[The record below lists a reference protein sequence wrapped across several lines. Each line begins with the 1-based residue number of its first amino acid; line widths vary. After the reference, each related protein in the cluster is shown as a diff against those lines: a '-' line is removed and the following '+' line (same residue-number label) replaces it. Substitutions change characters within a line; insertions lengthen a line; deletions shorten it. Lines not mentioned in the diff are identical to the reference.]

1 MEGRLQ
7 AFDPGSTRGRA
18 WVTAALLLGL
28 FTTAFPSTILTI
40 AVQPIAEDLDS
51 LPSTVVWVTTAPLL
65 AAAVT
70 TPLFG
75 RLGDLFGH
83 RRVYLAGIVTAM
95 AFALAS
101 ALAWNAPSLIAAR
114 TLSQVGAAATVPTAV
129 ALLFRASPP
138 GERMRAG
145 ARVGATTSA
154 AAVIG
159 VVIGGPLVDLIGWR
173 AIFVGQ
179 IALCAVALVLSLLVT
194 SRDQR
199 TTTREPLDVAGAIT
213 LAVATLAL
221 TFGVNRLAVWG
232 PTPVPIACLVLAPLA
247 VWLLFRVER
256 RATSPLLPVRVLGS
270 RNVRVI
276 TVASVLLGAGYMG
289 NFVVTPLYL
298 QGVLGLT
305 AAVTSLLTVPRA
317 FSILLATP
325 TAGRWGTRFG
335 ERRVVLVA
343 SAAFAVVLAAMAGG
357 AWAHSLV
364 AVAIAIALSGY
375 AHGHVNPGLLSAQGA
390 AVDPRDVGLAAS
402 LQQTGFQIGAV
413 IGIGLFTALAGD
425 ATTAGPYALVF
436 LLTAACAAA
445 ATLVLVRM
453 QDSRTSR
460 AVAAPDRLPDQIDV

>member
-1 MEGRLQ
+1 VPGRST
-7 AFDPGSTRGRA
+7 AVVRPG
-18 WVTAALLLGL
+18 WVTAVLLLGL

-40 AVQPIAEDLDS
+40 AVQPIAEDLDA

-75 RLGDLFGH
+75 RLGDLYGH
-83 RRVYLAGIVTAM
+83 RRIYLAGIVVATV
-95 AFALAS
+95 FAAGS
-101 ALAWNAPSLIAAR
+101 ALAWDATSLIAAR
-114 TLSQVGAAATVPTAV
+114 TLSQAGAAATVPTAV
-129 ALLFRASPP
+129 AMLFRISSP

-145 ARVGATTSA
+145 ARVGAVTSG

-159 VVIGGPLVDLIGWR
+159 VVVGGPLVDLVGWR

-179 IALCAVALVLSLLVT
+179 VAFCVLALALSLLVT
-194 SRDQR
+194 PADGERAPGS
-199 TTTREPLDVAGAIT
+199 LDVPGALALAGT
-213 LAVATLAL
+213 TLAL

-232 PTPVPIACLVLAPLA
+232 WSPLPVVALALVPLG
-247 VWLLFRVER
+247 VWLLVRVER
-256 RATSPLLPVRVLGS
+256 RAASPLLPVRVLGA
-270 RNVRVI
+270 RNIRVI
-276 TVASVLLGAGYMG
+276 TGASLLLGAGYMG

-317 FSILLATP
+317 LSILLATP

-343 SAAFAVVLAAMAGG
+343 STAFALVLAAMAGA
-357 AWAHSLV
+357 AWADSLV
-364 AVAIAIALSGY
+364 AVAVAIALSGY
-375 AHGHVNPGLLSAQGA
+375 AHGHVNPGLLAAQGA
-390 AVDPRDVGLAAS
+390 AVDAQDVGLAAS

-436 LLTAACAAA
+436 LLTAACAAV

-453 QDSRTSR
+453 QDTRTLS
-460 AVAAPDRLPDQIDV
+460 ADATPDRVADHVEA